1 MTVTDERKE
10 TVDFSKPYYTATQ
23 VMIVK
28 KDSTIAKASDMA
40 DKNIAVIQG
49 YTGET
54 AVKDLGYK
62 SQSFKKGSDA
72 IMELVNGKTDVV
84 VIDKATAQKYIADNP
99 ELKVVEDND
108 AFGDEQLTKPEIGN
122 LVEAIDKL
130 IADGTVNELAAKYAV
145 SEE

>member
-1 MTVTDERKE
+1 
-10 TVDFSKPYYTATQ
+10 
-23 VMIVK
+23 
-28 KDSTIAKASDMA
+28 MA

-99 ELKVVEDND
+99 ELKAVEDND
-108 AFGDEQLTKPEIGN
+108 AFGDEQYAIAVAKGN
-122 LVEAIDKL
+122 TELLNKINEAIDKL